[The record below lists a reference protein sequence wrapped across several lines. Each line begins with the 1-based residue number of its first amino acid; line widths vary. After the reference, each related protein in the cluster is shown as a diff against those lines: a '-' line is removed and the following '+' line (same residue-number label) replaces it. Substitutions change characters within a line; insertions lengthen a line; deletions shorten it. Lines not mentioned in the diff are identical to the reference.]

1 MRSKRLTSIDR
12 DLIGA
17 QQALERAAA
26 QARRLAEQTGT
37 PFYVLKSG
45 QVVDLNARRSREKL
59 HASTRLMS

>member
-12 DLIGA
+12 DLLGA

-37 PFYVLKSG
+37 PFYVLKG
-45 QVVDLNARRSREKL
+45 GRIGDLNARRSRAK
-59 HASTRLMS
+59 ASTRARG